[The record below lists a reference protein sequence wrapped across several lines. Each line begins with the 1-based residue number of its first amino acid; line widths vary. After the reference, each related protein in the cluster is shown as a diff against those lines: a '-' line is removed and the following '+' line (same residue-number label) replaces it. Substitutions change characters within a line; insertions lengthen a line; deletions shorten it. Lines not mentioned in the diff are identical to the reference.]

1 MTAISKSSV
10 TLDRFKWIV
19 CSAGLVGA
27 GYANSYYGADVPML
41 YRFIALVAVALL
53 ALFIVSTTQQGAG
66 FLQLAKEAR
75 QEMRKVVWPKK
86 HETLVTTGFVVL
98 VVFIFSLILWAVD
111 YFLRFVISAILG

>member
-1 MTAISKSSV
+1 MTAISKSSATV
-10 TLDRFKWIV
+10 DRIKWVI
-19 CSAGLVGA
+19 CSVGLVGA
-27 GYANSYYGADVPML
+27 GYANSYYGADIPML
-41 YRFIALVAVALL
+41 YRFIALVAVGLL

-86 HETLVTTGFVVL
+86 HETMVTTGFVVL

-111 YFLRFVISAILG
+111 YSLRFVISTILG